1 MIKLLSS
8 EWLRAKRTAV
18 QGLTLYM
25 PIIFSL
31 CVVAYL
37 TIKSGS
43 TQEFAFEGFFTIW
56 TVFIIPIGV
65 GILAGF
71 IVQEEELAGN
81 FNGFL
86 CVGISR
92 VRLYLGKFLFLL
104 FCLTIC
110 TFIATLILCIGMN
123 IAVPSGAT
131 IWLFLSAA
139 GLVVIGTLPLL
150 AIHLW
155 VSFAWGMGASIG
167 ISIGGILMAAILGLT
182 SVGAKVWAFVPW
194 TWPVKLGM
202 LPGTY
207 FIKEAGTI
215 STEVFYSKMM
225 QSATV
230 VFIVVA
236 IGLIIFLIGG
246 VIWFKIWEG
255 RKSYE

>member
-18 QGLTLYM
+18 QWLTLCM

-31 CVVAYL
+31 CVVFYL
-37 TIKSGS
+37 TTKSGS
-43 TQEFAFEGFFTIW
+43 TQEFAFEGFFTVW

-110 TFIATLILCIGMN
+110 TFIATLILCIGMS

-155 VSFAWGMGASIG
+155 VSFAWVWVH
-167 ISIGGILMAAILGLT
+167 LLVLV
-182 SVGAKVWAFVPW
+182 SVEF
-194 TWPVKLGM
+194 
-202 LPGTY
+202 
-207 FIKEAGTI
+207 
-215 STEVFYSKMM
+215 
-225 QSATV
+225 
-230 VFIVVA
+230 
-236 IGLIIFLIGG
+236 
-246 VIWFKIWEG
+246 
-255 RKSYE
+255 

>member
-18 QGLTLYM
+18 RWLTLFM
-25 PIIFSL
+25 PVIFSL

-37 TIKSGS
+37 AIKSGS
-43 TQEFAFEGFFTIW
+43 TQAFAFEGFFTVW

-65 GILAGF
+65 GILSGF
-71 IVQEEELAGN
+71 IVYEEELAGN

-86 CVGISR
+86 CIGISR

-104 FCLTIC
+104 FCLAVC

-123 IAVPSGAT
+123 IAVPSGAP
-131 IWLFLSAA
+131 IGLFMAA
-139 GLVVIGTLPLL
+139 ATLVVIGSLPIL

-167 ISIGGILMAAILGLT
+167 ISVGGILMAAILGLT
-182 SVGAKVWAFVPW
+182 SIGSTVGPFVPW

-207 FIKEAGTI
+207 FIKGDGTI
-215 STEVFYSKMM
+215 PTEEIYSGMI
-225 QSATV
+225 QSATIHFV
-230 VFIVVA
+230 AVA

-246 VIWFKIWEG
+246 VVWFKIWEG